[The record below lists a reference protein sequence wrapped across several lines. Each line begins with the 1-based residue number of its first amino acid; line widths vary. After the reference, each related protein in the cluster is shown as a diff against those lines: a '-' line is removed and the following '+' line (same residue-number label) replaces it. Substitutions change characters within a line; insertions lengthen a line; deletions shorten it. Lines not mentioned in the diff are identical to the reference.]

1 MEKASDGGYGVY
13 LTNGIFSGM
22 GVTPQA
28 AKKDMIDSIRFY
40 VATCQEEGRHYPK
53 WMNGD
58 YEIVYQFD
66 IQSLLRYYHDIF
78 TKDALHRLTG
88 IRQNNSVLTKQGLS
102 VPVLHS
108 PGRSKVPS
116 THWAKSSSLLNHS
129 SRKKSTQQ
137 KT

>member
-1 MEKASDGGYGVY
+1 MKKLAAIMEKASDGGYGVY

-88 IRQNNSVLTKQGLS
+88 IRQKQLS
-102 VPVLHS
+102 AYEAGTIRPR
-108 PGRSKVPS
+108 P
-116 THWAKSSSLLNHS
+116 TQ
-129 SRKKSTQQ
+129 SRKIENALHALGEELIAIES
-137 KT
+137 